1 MAFPLANY
9 FVQSESNIVHYSK
22 KLYSQ
27 NHPAKTSDVYSD
39 IYYSAK
45 QLSSRIPDEDKDSV
59 YCYDISAT
67 WLLQADIMPC
77 FKIFI
82 LQEWW
87 SEMYPEFGRQINQ
100 MMLEKQPKCRYT
112 QYRHCK
118 Q

>member
-1 MAFPLANY
+1 MNFYLLSIIAFGV
-9 FVQSESNIVHYSK
+9 FVVNSLSLSLLNIK
-22 KLYSQ
+22 ECCIRKAPCQ
-27 NHPAKTSDVYSD
+27 TSDVYSD

-45 QLSSRIPDEDKDSV
+45 QLSSQIPDEDKDSV

-100 MMLEKQPKCRYT
+100 MM
-112 QYRHCK
+112 H
-118 Q
+118 

>member
-1 MAFPLANY
+1 M
-9 FVQSESNIVHYSK
+9 Q
-22 KLYSQ
+22 
-27 NHPAKTSDVYSD
+27 
-39 IYYSAK
+39 K
-45 QLSSRIPDEDKDSV
+45 QLSSQIPDEDKDSV

-100 MMLEKQPKCRYT
+100 MMLEKQPKWVVIHNIDIVNSKQFMNIINNNYELVDEYSYDRLYKLKT
-112 QYRHCK
+112 Q
-118 Q
+118 